1 MPGAVG
7 DVVNQFID
15 ATDGPND
22 PTQWLMDLIVAQMP
36 SGTIK
41 SLLQAGEPLVVGYLN
56 QQVLSWAPDFVDTFL
71 RIGNDFGDMAK
82 HTGLNSN
89 LGVTK
94 ASGGGYTSVH
104 TVTGAHFVVEGT
116 ASDFTFTDY
125 GVQNVVV
132 PNVAVTCDQGGN
144 LTIAEQQVPLSYGT
158 VLHMG
163 LDGAVIPLVDPN
175 AADLQTLLA
184 DKIDC
189 GQVGQYIADE
199 IGFGDPSLYAG
210 ACTAGLNAGASFIYS
225 KIDGIDSSVLLFDM
239 TGAAKATS
247 SSGNGKVDTIAGGAW
262 SGTLSYAGTP
272 APLSTATFTG
282 TRQ

>member
-1 MPGAVG
+1 
-7 DVVNQFID
+7 
-15 ATDGPND
+15 
-22 PTQWLMDLIVAQMP
+22 MDLIIQQI
-36 SGTIK
+36 SNSTIK
-41 SLLQAGEPLVVGYLN
+41 SLLSAGEPLVVGYLN
-56 QQVLSWAPDFVDTFL
+56 QQVLSWAPDFVTTFV

-82 HTGLNSN
+82 HTGLSST
-89 LGVTK
+89 LAVTK
-94 ASGGGYTSVH
+94 SGSGYTSVH
-104 TVTGAHFVVEGT
+104 TVTGARFVVEGT
-116 ASDFTFTDY
+116 AKDFAFKDY

-132 PNVAVTCDQGGN
+132 PDVAVTCDQGGN

-189 GQVGQYIADE
+189 AVVGQDIADK
-199 IGFGDPSLYAG
+199 IGIGDASRYAG
-210 ACTAGLNAGASFIYS
+210 ACTAGLNAGAAYIYS
-225 KIDGIDSSVLLFDM
+225 KIDGIDSSVMQFDM
-239 TGAAKATS
+239 SGAATASDTT
-247 SSGNGKVDTIAGGAW
+247 GDGKVDTIAAGAW

-282 TRQ
+282 ARQ